1 MSNRENIKSIIL
13 ILLVLM
19 SVVLTYMI
27 WNFTPDLTHLDSTDS
42 KKVSS
47 KSIGKPMSAKEE
59 TVISPFQI
67 IRKRG
72 DDVKGIEGSKANILQ
87 MVEPL
92 KKHKVKKVEKLHHD
106 YNLTIPEL
114 TNHYAVLDFTYDLPL
129 NVYLGQVL
137 DISAKIPKNFNF
149 NRILIDKDPYDRL
162 VLYAISKD
170 RHDAI
175 KLTMDAKAESFIKS
189 LDQLEKGMT
198 NYSEIITNKNT
209 IDKATHVFAPKKPK
223 EMMSYRMVFD
233 TINVEVMNAILFDD
247 SVIVRSGRGGATTY
261 NNNTGV
267 ANYNNDSEKYHYR
280 NLSEDESSS
289 SDMETTIPSTFDYI
303 NSHGGF
309 VNDDYRLFST
319 DNHNGQLTYQMF
331 LNGHP
336 TFSKQHLNQIQV
348 TWGDKG
354 IYDYQRALLRSS
366 VPLEGKTCKLPSVE
380 SVRSSLANDPNVDF
394 EKVTNITVGYK
405 ENDKPEQNDIEI
417 QRNSEF
423 MPKWYIEY
431 DGEWYAYENGR
442 LE

>member
-1 MSNRENIKSIIL
+1 
-13 ILLVLM
+13 M

-175 KLTMDAKAESFIKS
+175 KLTMDANAE
-189 LDQLEKGMT
+189 
-198 NYSEIITNKNT
+198 
-209 IDKATHVFAPKKPK
+209 
-223 EMMSYRMVFD
+223 
-233 TINVEVMNAILFDD
+233 
-247 SVIVRSGRGGATTY
+247 
-261 NNNTGV
+261 
-267 ANYNNDSEKYHYR
+267 
-280 NLSEDESSS
+280 
-289 SDMETTIPSTFDYI
+289 
-303 NSHGGF
+303 
-309 VNDDYRLFST
+309 
-319 DNHNGQLTYQMF
+319 
-331 LNGHP
+331 
-336 TFSKQHLNQIQV
+336 
-348 TWGDKG
+348 
-354 IYDYQRALLRSS
+354 
-366 VPLEGKTCKLPSVE
+366 
-380 SVRSSLANDPNVDF
+380 
-394 EKVTNITVGYK
+394 
-405 ENDKPEQNDIEI
+405 
-417 QRNSEF
+417 
-423 MPKWYIEY
+423 
-431 DGEWYAYENGR
+431 
-442 LE
+442 